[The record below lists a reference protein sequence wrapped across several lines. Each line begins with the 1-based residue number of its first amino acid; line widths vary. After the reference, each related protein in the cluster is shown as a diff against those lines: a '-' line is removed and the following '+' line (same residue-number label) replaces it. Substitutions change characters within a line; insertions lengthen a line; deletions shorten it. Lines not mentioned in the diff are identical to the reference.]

1 MRLRL
6 LLPATLALA
15 ASTLIAHADTI
26 YNYTGKDFTVIHGSY
41 TTKDSVTGSFT
52 TTSPLADN
60 LDGAP
65 ITPAS
70 FSFNDGVDTITNTND
85 NEEHIFIWT
94 NASGSIVDWEIIL
107 ESHNSNDEIISMGGP
122 QFQGQGGDL
131 GASGASLGQSNV
143 WGVFS
148 SPRPTGVTPEPSTLA
163 LFGTG
168 ILGLAGM
175 ARRKF
180 LPHP

>member
-6 LLPATLALA
+6 LLPATLVLA

-26 YNYTGKDFTVIHGSY
+26 YDYTGKDFTVVTYSPY
-41 TTKDSVTGSFT
+41 TTKDFVTGSFT

-60 LDGAP
+60 LNKVS
-65 ITPAS
+65 ITPAA

-85 NEEHIFIWT
+85 NSAFFVIST
-94 NASGSIVDWEIIL
+94 NASGSIVDWGIVVSQNPHDLIEL
-107 ESHNSNDEIISMGGP
+107 VGGP
-122 QFQGQGGDL
+122 QNYDIGDL
-131 GASGASLGQSNV
+131 GSNGTSLGENIV
-143 WGVFS
+143 PGVFS
-148 SPRPTGVTPEPSTLA
+148 SPRSNGLTPEPSTLA

-168 ILGLAGM
+168 ILGLAGV

-180 LPHP
+180 LPQS